1 VSAETSVD
9 VLIVGAGPVGLFGAY
24 YAGVRGLSVA
34 MLDSLP
40 EPGGQITAMYPEKAI
55 FDVAG
60 FPAIRGREL
69 VANLV
74 AQAAPFDPAYLLG
87 EQAVGLERGVSG
99 TASDG
104 SHPNGSDADAASV
117 FVVTTSTGRRVR
129 ARSIIV
135 TGGIG
140 TFTPRPLPTGEEMLG
155 RGVVHFV
162 PDPAEY
168 AGLDV
173 VIVGGGDSAVDWA
186 LLLEPIA
193 KSVALVH
200 RRAAFRAHPHSV
212 EVLRETSV
220 RIVTDAQVSAVLGD
234 PVSEVLVDVGGEV
247 SALPCNR
254 LVAALGFIAN
264 LGPLLEW
271 GLDIQQKRHV
281 VVDTTMASSVP
292 GVYAAGDICEYPG
305 KVRLIA
311 TGFGEVATAV
321 NNAVQYLDPSASV
334 FPGHL
339 SDYAPPGALGA
350 PGTPTTASAALG
362 SAVTPSAEPGP
373 AARTNPAAG

>member
-1 VSAETSVD
+1 VAESSVD

-24 YAGVRGLSVA
+24 YAGVRGLSTA
-34 MLDSLP
+34 ILDSLP

-74 AQAAPFDPAYLLG
+74 AQAAPFSPGYLLG
-87 EQAVGLERGVSG
+87 QQAIGLERG
-99 TASDG
+99 D
-104 SHPNGSDADAASV
+104 D
-117 FVVTTSTGRRVR
+117 FVVTTTDGGRVR
-129 ARSIIV
+129 AKAIVV

-140 TFTPRPLPTGEEMLG
+140 TFTPRPLPTGEELLG

-162 PDPAEY
+162 PKPDEY
-168 AGLDV
+168 SGLDV

-193 KSVALVH
+193 KSVTIVH

-212 EVLRETSV
+212 EVMQNSSV
-220 RIVTDAQVSAVLGD
+220 QIVTDAQVAAVLGD
-234 PVSEVLVDVGGEV
+234 PVTDVEVTVGEE
-247 SALPCNR
+247 SRKLPCDR
-254 LVAALGFIAN
+254 LVAALGFLAN

-271 GLDIQQKRHV
+271 GLKIEQRRHI

-292 GVYAAGDICEYPG
+292 GVYSAGDICDYPG

-321 NNAVQYLDPSASV
+321 NNAVAFIDPHASV

-339 SDYAPPGALGA
+339 SDYAPPGALGS
-350 PGTPTTASAALG
+350 PTS
-362 SAVTPSAEPGP
+362 P
-373 AARTNPAAG
+373 